1 MFNDLFTS
9 DEEIRNVVISN
20 NELKAIYIYDFF
32 RKTKKS
38 LLVVA
43 NSLFEANKVYHD
55 LSNYSDKV
63 LLFPMDDFLTS
74 EALAISP
81 ELEINRLETIN
92 EIVKDDQVI
101 VVTNLMGFLRY
112 LPDRKIYESKIL
124 KFKKGGQLDSKN
136 ALSVFAEL
144 GYKNEAIVTKTG
156 EMAIRGYVIDVFPI
170 NAINPIRIELWGDD
184 IESIKEFDI
193 NTQLTIKSLDEI
205 EIRPATEFLA
215 VADDK
220 KQRELEK
227 YIKVSSILDY
237 LSKKVLVFLNYNDI
251 EVSYNHLAEE
261 MFEYSESIGIP
272 ADTKYMYG
280 LEEINA
286 DETIYIDD
294 FNSERNLKEKSL
306 EIECQ
311 DLEYHRK
318 SISELKDEFEGYI
331 KKGKTV
337 VLCFNNKKTLDKVFK
352 ALDNNKYVITDTENI
367 KTKKVNLVV
376 KRITNGFVY
385 KDFAVYGEKELLN
398 SREEVKKYKT
408 NFTMGTKIRDINKL
422 EIGDYVVHYK
432 YGIGRYNGLKTLTKG
447 DLVKEYLM
455 IEYAGTDKLYI
466 PVEKIDMIKK
476 YSNSDASVPKLNKLK
491 SVEWEKTKAKAAKR
505 IEDIASSLL
514 ELYAIRES
522 TEGFAFIKDD
532 ETQLEFER
540 EFEYA
545 ETMDQLKA
553 AKEIK
558 RDMERNVP
566 MDRLLCGDV
575 GFGKT
580 EVAFRAM
587 FKAVLS
593 GKQVAFLCPTTI
605 LSQQHYDNAIERFK
619 AFPVRI
625 ALLNRFATPA
635 RAKKTIEDL
644 AEGKVDILI
653 GTHRILSEDVKFKDL
668 GLLVIDEEQ
677 RFGVRHKE
685 KIKELKNNIDVL
697 TLSAT
702 PIPRTLQMSLSG
714 LRNLSLIETPPTNRY
729 PVQTYVLEENI
740 QIIKDAVYKELS
752 RGGQVYILS
761 NRVEGMEE
769 KVAYLAK
776 NIKDARINY
785 AHGKMSKKELES
797 VMTSFNNKE
806 FDVLLCTT
814 IIEIGIDIPSVN
826 TIIVLDA
833 DHFGLS
839 QLYQIRGR
847 VGRSDKIAY
856 CYLMYDKKKILSE
869 VAHKR
874 LKVIKEFTEL
884 GSGFAIAMRDLS
896 IRGAGD
902 ILGSEQ
908 AGFVD
913 AIGIEYFLEMLSEEM
928 ERLKGHEIKEKETS
942 EQPLIDVS
950 TAIDDKIVSDEDLK
964 IEIHKKINTIDS
976 LEKLNEVK
984 NEIKDRFGIVSEDL
998 DVYMYEEWFEK
1009 LAKDLNITDV
1019 QQTKNS
1025 IIVGI
1030 PKDMNS
1036 KIDGKKLFLDI
1047 NRLGNM
1053 FRFSERHGQLLIIL
1067 DIVQL
1072 KKHFIYYLI
1081 DLLKTIESSFKEE
1094 KK

>member
-1 MFNDLFTS
+1 MFKNLFDI
-9 DEEIRNVVISN
+9 DESLKNIVISN
-20 NELKAIYIYDFF
+20 NELKAIYMYDFF
-32 RKTKKS
+32 IKTKKS
-38 LLVVA
+38 LLVVT
-43 NSLFEANKVYHD
+43 NTLFEANKIYHD
-55 LSNYSDKV
+55 LSNYTDKV

-74 EALAISP
+74 EALATSP

-92 EIVKDDQVI
+92 EILKKNPLI
-101 VVTNLMGFLRY
+101 VVTNLMGLLRY
-112 LPDRKIYESKIL
+112 LPKKEVYESKIINL
-124 KFKKGGQLDSKN
+124 KTGSTLPSN
-136 ALSVFAEL
+136 SILNLLTEL
-144 GYKNEAIVTKTG
+144 GYKNEVVVSKTG
-156 EMAIRGYVIDVFPI
+156 EMAVRGYVIDIFPI
-170 NAINPIRIELWGDD
+170 NALNPIRIELWGDD
-184 IESIKEFDI
+184 VEAIKEFDI
-193 NTQLTIKSLDEI
+193 NTQLTINSLDEV
-205 EIRPATEFLA
+205 EIKPVTEFLA
-215 VADDK
+215 NVDDK
-220 KQRELEK
+220 KQRNLKKHIE
-227 YIKVSSILDY
+227 VSSILEY
-237 LSKKVLVFLNYNDI
+237 LNNNVLIYLNYNDI
-251 EVSYNHLAEE
+251 EVSYNHLLEE
-261 MFEYSESIGIP
+261 MMEYSKSIDID
-272 ADTKYMYG
+272 ANTKYMFD
-280 LEEINA
+280 LNEIKTNQ
-286 DETIYIDD
+286 ILYIDD
-294 FNSERNLKEKSL
+294 FNSERNLKENSL

-311 DLEYHRK
+311 DLEYYKK
-318 SISELKDEFEGYI
+318 SIKELNEEFDNYL
-331 KKGKTV
+331 KNGKTII
-337 VLCFNNKKTLDKVFK
+337 LCFKTKKTLEKVFK
-352 ALDNNKYVITDTENI
+352 SLNNNKSVITNEENI
-367 KTKKVNLVV
+367 KNNKINLIV
-376 KRITNGFVY
+376 KNVTNGFIY
-385 KDFAVYGEKELLN
+385 KDLITFGEKELLN
-398 SREEVKKYKT
+398 SKDEVKKYKT

-432 YGIGRYNGLKTLTKG
+432 YGIGRYNGLKTLKKG
-447 DLVKEYLM
+447 DLTKEYLM

-466 PVEKIDMIKK
+466 PVEKIDLIKK
-476 YSNSDASVPKLNKLK
+476 YSSSDASVPKLNKLN
-491 SVEWEKTKAKAAKR
+491 SVEWAKTKAKAAKR
-505 IEDIASSLL
+505 IEDIATDLL
-514 ELYAIRES
+514 KLYAIRES

-532 ETQLEFER
+532 ETQLEFEK
-540 EFEYA
+540 EFTYE
-545 ETMDQLKA
+545 ETFDQLKA

-558 RDMERNVP
+558 KDMERNVP

-580 EVAFRAM
+580 EVAFRAI

-605 LSQQHYDNAIERFK
+605 LSQQHYENALERFK
-619 AFPVRI
+619 SFPVKI
-625 ALLNRFATPA
+625 ELLNRFVTPSKT
-635 RAKKTIEDL
+635 KKIIE
-644 AEGKVDILI
+644 EVSSGKVDILI
-653 GTHRILSEDVKFKDL
+653 GTHRILSSDINFKDL

-677 RFGVRHKE
+677 RFGVKHKE

-769 KVAYLAK
+769 KVAYLSK
-776 NIKDARINY
+776 NIKDARIGY
-785 AHGKMSKKELES
+785 AHGKMNKTELEN
-797 VMTSFNNKE
+797 VMNSFINKE

-856 CYLMYDKKKILSE
+856 CYLMYDKRKILSE

-928 ERLKGHEIKEKETS
+928 ERLKGHEIKKEES
-942 EQPLIDVS
+942 DQPLIDVS
-950 TAIDDKIVSDEDLK
+950 TAIDDKIISDEELK

-976 LEKLNEVK
+976 LEKLNEIK
-984 NEIKDRFGIVSEDL
+984 AEINDRFGIVSDDL
-998 DVYMYEEWFEK
+998 DIYMYAEWFEK
-1009 LAKDLNITDV
+1009 YVRNLNITDV
-1019 QQTKNS
+1019 HQNKNS
-1025 IIVGI
+1025 IIIGL

-1036 KIDGKKLFLDI
+1036 KIDGKKLFLEV
-1047 NRLGNM
+1047 NKLGNM
-1053 FRFSERHGQLLIIL
+1053 FRFSERHGQLLITL
-1067 DIVQL
+1067 DTIQL
-1072 KKHFIYYLI
+1072 NKHFIYYLI
-1081 DLLKTIESSFKEE
+1081 DLLKIIESSFK
-1094 KK
+1094 K